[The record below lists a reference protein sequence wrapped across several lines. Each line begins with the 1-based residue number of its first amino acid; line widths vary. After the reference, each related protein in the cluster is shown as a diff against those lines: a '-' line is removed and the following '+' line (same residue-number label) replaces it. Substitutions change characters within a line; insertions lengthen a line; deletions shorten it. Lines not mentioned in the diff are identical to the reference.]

1 MKLLFDFFPILLFF
15 GVFKL
20 AEVYQQASFGIAT
33 TYLGGLV
40 AGGSLKP
47 DQAPI
52 MIATVVAIVAT
63 TLQLVYLKLRGRK
76 IDAML
81 WVSFLIITV
90 FGSLTIYFHDD
101 TFIKWKPTIIYWVF
115 AVAMCVAQFGFGKN
129 LMRQAMETQ
138 IKLPEPVWKNV
149 GLAWMVFFFVLGI
162 VNLLAAFVIFKDNTS
177 AWVSFKAFGINGILF
192 AFVIVQT
199 LMLSKHIE
207 AEEQA

>member
-1 MKLLFDFFPILLFF
+1 MKFLFDFFPILLFF

-20 AEVYQQASFGIAT
+20 AEINQQASFAIAT
-33 TYLGGLV
+33 KFLGGLV
-40 AGGSLKP
+40 AGGTIKP

-81 WVSFLIITV
+81 WVSFLIITI
-90 FGSLTIYFHDD
+90 FGSMTIYFHDD
-101 TFIKWKPTIIYWVF
+101 VFIKWKPTIIYWVF
-115 AVAMCVAQFGFGKN
+115 ALVMCVAQFGFGKN
-129 LMRQAMETQ
+129 LMRQAMEAQ

-149 GLAWMVFFFVLGI
+149 GLSWMVFFFVLGVI
-162 VNLLAAFVIFKDNTS
+162 NLVAAFVIFKGNTS
-177 AWVSFKAFGINGILF
+177 GWVSFKLFGINGLLF
-192 AFVIVQT
+192 VFIIVQT
-199 LMLSKHIE
+199 LMLSKYIE

>member
-20 AEVYQQASFGIAT
+20 AEINQQASLAIAT
-33 TYLGGLV
+33 KFLGGLV
-40 AGGSLKP
+40 MGGTIKP

-81 WVSFLIITV
+81 WVSFLIITI
-90 FGSLTIYFHDD
+90 FGSMTIYFHDD
-101 TFIKWKPTIIYWVF
+101 AFIKWKPTIIYWVF
-115 AVAMCVAQFGFGKN
+115 ALVMCVAQFGFGKN
-129 LMRQAMETQ
+129 LMRQAMEAQ

-149 GLAWMVFFFVLGI
+149 GLSWMVFFFVLGVI
-162 VNLLAAFVIFKDNTS
+162 NLLAAFVIFKGNTS
-177 AWVSFKAFGINGILF
+177 AWVSFKLFGINGLLF
-192 AFVIVQT
+192 VFIIVQT
-199 LMLSKHIE
+199 LMLSKYIE

>member
-1 MKLLFDFFPILLFF
+1 MKFLFDFFPILLFF

-20 AEVYQQASFGIAT
+20 AEMYEQTSFAIAT
-33 TYLGGLV
+33 RFLGGLV
-40 AGGSLKP
+40 SGGNIKP

-63 TLQLVYLKLRGRK
+63 TFQLVYLKLRGRK

-90 FGSLTIYFHDD
+90 FGSMTIYFHDD
-101 TFIKWKPTIIYWVF
+101 VFIKWKPTIIYWIF
-115 AVAMCVAQFGFGKN
+115 ALVMGVMQFGFGKN

-138 IKLPEPVWKNV
+138 IKLPEPVWRNV
-149 GLAWMVFFFVLGI
+149 GLAWMVFFFALGVI
-162 VNLLAAFVIFKDNTS
+162 NLVAAFVIFKGNTS
-177 AWVSFKAFGINGILF
+177 GWVSFKLFGINGLLF
-192 AFVIVQT
+192 VFIIVQT
-199 LMLSKHIE
+199 LMLSKYIE

>member
-40 AGGSLKP
+40 AGGSIKP

-63 TLQLVYLKLRGRK
+63 TFQLVYLKLRGRK

-81 WVSFLIITV
+81 WVSFLIITF
-90 FGSLTIYFHDD
+90 FGGMTIYFHDD

-115 AVAMCVAQFGFGKN
+115 AFAMGVAQFGFGKN
-129 LMRQAMETQ
+129 LMRQAMEAQ

-149 GLAWMVFFFVLGI
+149 GLSWMVFFFALGL
-162 VNLLAAFVIFKDNTS
+162 VNLLAAFVIFKGNTS
-177 AWVSFKAFGINGILF
+177 AWVSFKLFGINGLLF
-192 AFVIVQT
+192 VFIIVQT
-199 LMLSKHIE
+199 LMLSKYIE
-207 AEEQA
+207 AEKQA

>member
-1 MKLLFDFFPILLFF
+1 MKFLFDFFPILLFF
-15 GVFKL
+15 GVFKV
-20 AEVYQQASFGIAT
+20 AEMYEQASFAIAT
-33 TYLGGLV
+33 KFLGGLV
-40 AGGSLKP
+40 AGGSIKP

-81 WVSFLIITV
+81 WVSFLIITI
-90 FGSLTIYFHDD
+90 FGSMTIYFHDD
-101 TFIKWKPTIIYWVF
+101 VFIKWKPTIIYWVF
-115 AVAMCVAQFGFGKN
+115 AVVMCVAQFAFGKN

-149 GLAWMVFFFVLGI
+149 GLSWMVFFFVLGV
-162 VNLLAAFVIFKDNTS
+162 VNLVAAFVIFKDNTS
-177 AWVSFKAFGINGILF
+177 AWVSFKLFGINGLLF
-192 AFVIVQT
+192 VFIIVQT
-199 LMLSKHIE
+199 LMLSKYIE